1 MQSIDAAMFLWLTA
15 GPDASSAMV
24 LLAGFLAS
32 AVVPLF
38 AILLAILWVRGNPL
52 WRGLLLDA
60 VAAGLIGLGAV
71 QVIGWLHYRPRPFE
85 VGLGRNLMH
94 HLPENSF
101 PSDHATL
108 MFALAFALI
117 AATATRRF
125 GTVILLLAGAVAWS
139 RVFLGAHYPLDM
151 LGGAALGLL
160 AVTLVCRVPGRARL
174 WAWLDA
180 VYEAVLRRLNLPRS
194 VFPRRAEAASRNA
207 R

>member
-15 GPDASSAMV
+15 GLDASGAMV
-24 LLAGFLAS
+24 LLAGLLAS

-38 AILLAILWVRGNPL
+38 AVLLAILWVRGNPL
-52 WRGLLLDA
+52 WREPLLDS

-117 AATATRRF
+117 AATATRRI
-125 GTVILLLAGAVAWS
+125 GTLALLMAAAVAWS
-139 RVFLGAHYPLDM
+139 RVYLGAHYPFDM
-151 LGGAALGLL
+151 VGGAAFGLL
-160 AVTLVCRVPGRARL
+160 AATLVRRVPGRARL
-174 WAWLDA
+174 WVGLDV
-180 VYEAVLRRLNLPRS
+180 VYETVLRRLNLPRS
-194 VFPRRAEAASRNA
+194 VFPRRA
-207 R
+207 

>member
-1 MQSIDAAMFLWLTA
+1 MQSFDAAMFLWLTA
-15 GPDASSAMV
+15 GPNASDAMV

-52 WRGLLLDA
+52 WRGPLLDA
-60 VAAGLIGLGAV
+60 VAAGLVGLGTV

-94 HLPENSF
+94 HVPENSF

-125 GTVILLLAGAVAWS
+125 GIVALLLTAAVAWS
-139 RVFLGAHYPLDM
+139 RVYLGAHYPLDM
-151 LGGAALGLL
+151 IGGAALGWV
-160 AVTLVCRVPGRARL
+160 AATLVRSVTGRARF
-174 WAWLDA
+174 WAGLES
-180 VYEAVLRRLNLPRS
+180 VYETVLRRLNLPRS
-194 VFPRRAEAASRNA
+194 IFPRKA
-207 R
+207 